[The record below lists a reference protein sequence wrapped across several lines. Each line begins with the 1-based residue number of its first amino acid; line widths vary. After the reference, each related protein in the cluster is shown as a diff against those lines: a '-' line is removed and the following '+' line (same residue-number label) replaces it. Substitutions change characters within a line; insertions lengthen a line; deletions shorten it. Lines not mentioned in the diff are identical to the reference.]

1 MVLLEIKNFGVKF
14 KNGADGEV
22 VTAVEDVN
30 LSLKAGEVLGIV
42 GESGSGKSVTALS
55 VLGLLPYPK
64 AFHPV
69 GSSIKFNGRELINS
83 PDLQHIRGDKIA
95 FIFQEPM
102 SSLNPLH
109 RIEKQIAETL
119 MLHRGM
125 NRRQARREVLRLL
138 KLTGIKNAR
147 KRMRAYPFELSGGQ
161 RQRVMIAMA
170 IANHPEILIAD
181 EPTTALDVTVQK
193 QILDLLLDLKEKLQM
208 SMIFITHDLRIVRQ
222 IADRVAVMHKG
233 RIVEQGT
240 VGEVFN
246 TPRHDYTKT
255 LISSSPLLKN
265 NDKICEDVLLKAEN
279 LKVYFPL
286 KRGFWGR
293 VKEYVKAVDGISLQ
307 LCRGETLGI
316 VGESG
321 SGKTT
326 LGMALAKMNRFSGDL
341 FLNNININQQDKIIS
356 KSFRKTVQIVF
367 QDPFNSLNPRMSVED
382 IVAEGLH
389 VHFPTMGKEEKKRR
403 VVEALKE
410 VGLTAEASGK
420 YPHEFSGG
428 QRQRIA
434 IARALILEP
443 ELLILD
449 EPTSALDVTVQ
460 KQIIELLQRIQR
472 ERNLAYIFISHDMKA
487 VKAMSDRI
495 AVMKDGKIVELGNR
509 DDIFENPRDKYTQT
523 LIAASI

>member
-1 MVLLEIKNFGVKF
+1 
-14 KNGADGEV
+14 
-22 VTAVEDVN
+22 
-30 LSLKAGEVLGIV
+30 
-42 GESGSGKSVTALS
+42 
-55 VLGLLPYPK
+55 
-64 AFHPV
+64 
-69 GSSIKFNGRELINS
+69 
-83 PDLQHIRGDKIA
+83 
-95 FIFQEPM
+95 
-102 SSLNPLH
+102 
-109 RIEKQIAETL
+109 
-119 MLHRGM
+119 
-125 NRRQARREVLRLL
+125 
-138 KLTGIKNAR
+138 
-147 KRMRAYPFELSGGQ
+147 
-161 RQRVMIAMA
+161 
-170 IANHPEILIAD
+170 
-181 EPTTALDVTVQK
+181 
-193 QILDLLLDLKEKLQM
+193 M

-240 VGEVFN
+240 VDEVFN
-246 TPRHDYTKT
+246 TPRHNYTKT

-326 LGMALAKMNRFSGDL
+326 LGMALAKMNKFSGDL
-341 FLNNININQQDKIIS
+341 FLNNINVNQQDNRAS

-367 QDPFNSLNPRMSVED
+367 QDPFNSLNPRMSVEE

-389 VHFPTMGKEEKKRR
+389 VHFPAMGKEEKKRR

-410 VGLTAEASGK
+410 VGLTAEAVGK